1 MIRDHHDRIVQ
12 GLRDREPVQ
21 QIATAV
27 GCTRQGL
34 DLYIATAGLTPLRD
48 EARAWRE
55 QQGVQRAIERARAA
69 QTDRRARMLAAAVKQ
84 RCQWQ
89 TKTAADVARYTPYLE
104 ANERPDGKS
113 VAVWGWIK
121 TAWQIANG
129 HEPARST
136 VTHADMLAAVRAY
149 QARAVNRHYFCA
161 AEWHRLNLGVSKIVA
176 NWRITFSPE
185 LQAMF
190 PAPVAIDGTGQ
201 LVFDDA

>member
-48 EARAWRE
+48 EARAWHE
-55 QQGVQRAIERARAA
+55 QQAVQRAMERARAA
-69 QTDRRARMLAAAVKQ
+69 KADRQARM
-84 RCQWQ
+84 
-89 TKTAADVARYTPYLE
+89 E

-113 VAVWGWIK
+113 VTVWGGIK

-149 QARAVNRHYFCA
+149 QAQADNRHYFCA
-161 AEWHRLNLGVSKIVA
+161 AEWQRLNLGVSKIVA

>member
-55 QQGVQRAIERARAA
+55 QQGVQRAIERGKAA
-69 QTDRRARMLAAAVKQ
+69 ETERRARMLATAVKQ
-84 RCQWQ
+84 RAQWQ
-89 TKTAADVARYTPYLE
+89 TKTAADAAKYTPFLE

-113 VAVWGWIK
+113 VTVWGWIK

-129 HEPARST
+129 YEPARAT

-149 QARAVNRHYFCA
+149 QAQAVNRHYFCA

-190 PAPVAIDGTGQ
+190 PAPVGIDDTGQ
-201 LVFDDA
+201 LVFDA